1 MPRFPR
7 AFAVA
12 SLAAIALLGTACAA
26 TNDARPTPPPIA
38 TATPGPTPTETVT
51 APVLSPTLPYGGD
64 CTQVLTS
71 GQLDDFLGEGWLTSE
86 EQRDL
91 AGVSGPAPAV
101 TPLNTIGGLECSWFG
116 DASSEKEIQ
125 SMGVTVAPADSIPAA
140 FTEDYAQARCDPS
153 YGTTSCRLVRTEG
166 DVWLMARAGHL
177 LTEPPVDFLERVLDA
192 ASSGLPQP
200 LGAQAVT
207 NEGWGTISTCD
218 DLSGKVRLEELIG
231 DDYDAGSLEDNE
243 QPEMAV
249 LRLAG
254 ASIICQWET
263 GEGRVSPDGEHY
275 VPRIVVSNGGHW
287 EWGEIA
293 AFEGEDVSVEGAE
306 SARFFAE
313 AARYPVDELFA
324 TDGVNVVGVTGGGQE
339 FLTELAERALAA
351 LR

>member
-7 AFAVA
+7 SFAAV
-12 SLAAIALLGTACAA
+12 SLAAIALLVTACAPTVEA
-26 TNDARPTPPPIA
+26 APTPTP
-38 TATPGPTPTETVT
+38 TATPTASPTPTETVA
-51 APVLSPTLPYGGD
+51 APVLTPTLPYGGD

-71 GQLDDFLGEGWLTSE
+71 AQLDDLLGEGWLTYE
-86 EQRDL
+86 EQREL

-116 DASSEKEIQ
+116 DASSEREIQ

-140 FTEDYAQARCDPS
+140 FTEDYSQARCDPS
-153 YGTTSCRLVRTEG
+153 YDTTSCRLVRTEG

-177 LTEPPVDFLERVLDA
+177 LTEPPVEFLEDVLDA

-200 LGAQAVT
+200 LGAEAVT
-207 NEGWGTISTCD
+207 NEGWGTVSTCE
-218 DLSGKVRLEELIG
+218 DLGDKMRLEELIG
-231 DDYDAGSLEDNE
+231 EDYYTGFWEGSE

-254 ASIICQWET
+254 ASIVCQWST
-263 GEGRVSPDGEHY
+263 GEGRVAPDGEY
-275 VPRIVVSNGGHW
+275 YLPSIVVSNGGHW
-287 EWGEIA
+287 EWDEIT
-293 AFEGEDVSVEGAE
+293 AFTGDDVAVEGAE

-313 AARYPVDELFA
+313 AARYQIDELFA
-324 TDGVNVVGVTGGGQE
+324 TDGVNVIDVTGGGQE

-351 LR
+351 LK